1 MPNGG
6 APAVAHQAAPARAPA
21 APQAGREEARQTDQF
36 ESTRSLQRTIG
47 NHATGRV
54 VRALGPGHAAFSRGG
69 GIPLPPSVRSEMEA
83 RFETD
88 FSAVRIHAG
97 QAAERLAR
105 AHDAVAYTS
114 GVDITLGRGGESPDT
129 AAGKRLLAHELAHI
143 VQTSKAGPAIHSD
156 TIGAAAGIDERDANA
171 AAAAVAAGRTV
182 PALRPAHASILRQ
195 AAPSAAVSGIGLSVS
210 LSGIDFDVPD
220 EVTYKPGRRTPQ
232 LLTIVLRRLVG
243 DAFKEDLL
251 SAVEQALDKIP
262 ATRRIGGFRD
272 RTPAKAGERVGHI
285 SFGLRQSL
293 VLVGLLKGRK
303 LEVALTPSQ
312 EDLLVLGLA
321 TMFLWDEF
329 VQATR
334 GDLPRWYT
342 KQIFD
347 REMSQQGAL
356 LREYANTLQRSAEG
370 DEAAARDHGV
380 IGELVPALLGPA
392 QVLEEIRK
400 DIALAGDEKT
410 ASPYA
415 ALWQLPKAPK
425 GQQPKVTS
433 PPTRLRSANVAL
445 LILGYMRTQKELALD
460 ADAYHEGR
468 RKLLTQFAAY
478 TERIFYE
485 GSTGKTGDEEIR
497 DRPATA
503 NARAFPSTLA
513 PMSGTAGPLYEAALG
528 TDHRFHM
535 EVQFPSVYE
544 ALGRYGFTWER
555 VRIPDDQVGQ
565 PVDPDQLKGDKI
577 TGGEVASVRFSRAT
591 AYNKADINRVADS
604 MAKDLGPAGIGALE
618 LAGANAILRYVGTG
632 IRVALELLT
641 MPADQKLVVFPT
653 PGLYMVR
660 ARMAQVLEGGEEV
673 VRVPSVA
680 YYPVLARNPD
690 EMASAGV
697 QAIVK
702 SKEQRKKRVEEIQK
716 QLAEGKLEPDE
727 RKRLEQELADLRAR
741 DASLSERLETQ
752 RKTAQDQ
759 LDRIKGGGEGSQE
772 DAEDALK
779 AIDKRIALRK
789 KRGVGEDAES
799 LTARFVSDV
808 GQVVPLVMEVVDKT
822 PPKAKANFHRV
833 YVSDVTTPKSGDDTG
848 TGKTRDDAIVDA
860 VKTILEGM
868 EGYGRGR
875 VSIALSGGVR
885 TIRIEASL
893 GSIFSESVENV
904 TTALSL
910 AAVVAAPFTGGI
922 SMGFIVPLGMIGAI
936 PSAYR
941 VYTHVESGTFS
952 LDIQEA
958 TDIANITG
966 SVIGL
971 GRMGASSLKWVRL
984 GRGLMIVGFGIDAA
998 GGLLMGASLME
1009 QINALEKLP
1018 PGERSAQLLMLIGQQ
1033 LIQGGILVGGS
1044 LAEHGSQRA
1053 SEHGPTKVKGLR
1065 GGGENVGGRPALDP
1079 PTPRLEAPAAPRAP
1093 SAAPRLEPPSA
1104 PRLDA
1109 APSRPGETTGTRLEA
1124 PRPEVSPGPP
1134 PATAPTGGSPA
1145 HDAQTTPATPTP
1157 PRELP
1162 GGRADAATPAGSGHP
1177 VEKPAATR
1185 SEATRPSL
1193 PSTVEVTTARKRV
1206 SELMETARASG
1217 GELEPGRRA
1226 ELRAKFGED
1235 LAKTSYPKKQK
1246 QALTAEFEWSI
1257 EPPTPPIAQE
1267 ARLAAG
1273 AEHEAVVAP
1282 AQPTQ
1287 VEGGATTP
1295 STATGPVA
1303 MAGGPGKG
1311 GNGPRLVPPPP
1322 APTTKPVAKPS
1333 AKSTAP
1339 PPPAT
1344 TKPTAVPQPKAAGEP
1359 PSKVT
1364 TEAPAK
1370 ATGEPEQKAAA
1381 EPETKPPAADEDLD
1395 EGGAE
1400 TTQPELLFDEGEM
1413 GELTDVHEAKP
1424 VDVRLAEARAGT
1436 EFNRQRKAA
1445 YHADEVQITD
1455 KAGRRNRLDNY
1466 DPVKGEIVSRKLL
1479 VTQQGQIAFIP
1490 LLDMIG
1496 HFQEFAL
1503 KYPKGARI
1511 DPTRRAKKLGIAGK
1525 TLQGQYILEVPVQ
1538 RYPVPE
1544 AVLREAAARGITIR
1558 DTAGLEYH

>member
-1 MPNGG
+1 VPTGA
-6 APAVAHQAAPARAPA
+6 APAAAHQATPARAPA
-21 APQAGREEARQTDQF
+21 PPQTGREEARQTDQF

-47 NHATGRV
+47 NSATGRV

-69 GIPLPPSVRSEMEA
+69 GLPLPPSVRSEMEA
-83 RFETD
+83 RFGTD

-97 QAAERLAR
+97 GAAERLAR
-105 AHDAVAYTS
+105 AHDAVAYAS
-114 GVDITLGRGGESPDT
+114 GVDITLGPGSDGPDT

-143 VQTSKAGPAIHSD
+143 VQASKAGPSLHAD
-156 TIGAAAGIDERDANA
+156 TIGPAAGIDERDADA

-195 AAPSAAVSGIGLSVS
+195 AAPTAAVSGIGLSVS
-210 LSGIDFDVPD
+210 LSGLDFDVPD

-251 SAVEQALDKIP
+251 SAAATALDKLP

-272 RTPAKAGERVGHI
+272 RTPAKGGERVGHI

-293 VLVGLLKGRK
+293 VLIGLLKDRK
-303 LEVALTPSQ
+303 LEVALSPSQ
-312 EDLLVLGLA
+312 EDLLVLGFANLNLWVD
-321 TMFLWDEF
+321 FLRAVRES
-329 VQATR
+329 
-334 GDLPRWYT
+334 GLELPRWYT
-342 KQIFD
+342 KDIFD

-356 LREYANTLQRSAEG
+356 LREYADQLRRFQQG
-370 DEAAARDHGV
+370 DESAAQDRGV
-380 IGELVPALLGPA
+380 VGELIPALMQPVS
-392 QVLEEIRK
+392 VLDEIRK

-433 PPTRLRSANVAL
+433 PPTHLRNSNVAV
-445 LILGYMRTQKELALD
+445 LILGYMRTQKDLALQ
-460 ADAYHEGR
+460 ADAYHDAR
-468 RKLLTQFAAY
+468 RQLLTQFAAY

-485 GSTGKTGDEEIR
+485 GSPGKTGDEEIR

-555 VRIPDDQVGQ
+555 VRIPDEQIGQ
-565 PVDPDQLKGDKI
+565 AVDPDKLKGDKV

-702 SKEQRKKRVEEIQK
+702 SKQERKKRVDEIQK

-759 LDRIKGGGEGSQE
+759 LDRIKAGGEGSQE

-779 AIDKRIALRK
+779 AIDKRIALRR

-799 LTARFVSDV
+799 LTARFVSDL

-822 PPKAKANFHRV
+822 PPNAKANFHRV

-860 VKTILEGM
+860 VKTILEGT

-885 TIRIEASL
+885 TIRIEASV
-893 GSIFSESVENV
+893 GSILSESVENV

-910 AAVVAAPFTGGI
+910 AAVVAAPFTAGT
-922 SMGFIVPLGMIGAI
+922 SLGFLVPLGMVGAI

-958 TDIANITG
+958 TDIANIAG

-971 GRMGASSLKWVRL
+971 GRMGATSLKWVRV

-1033 LIQGGILVGGS
+1033 LMQGGILVGGS

-1053 SEHGPTKVKGLR
+1053 AEHGPTKVKGL
-1065 GGGENVGGRPALDP
+1065 GGGEHLGAGPSLDA
-1079 PTPRLEAPAAPRAP
+1079 PTPRLEAPTAPRLDAP
-1093 SAAPRLEPPSA
+1093 SAAPRVEAPSA
-1104 PRLDA
+1104 PRL
-1109 APSRPGETTGTRLEA
+1109 EA
-1124 PRPEVSPGPP
+1124 GPP
-1134 PATAPTGGSPA
+1134 PSTASKGGSPA
-1145 HDAQTTPATPTP
+1145 HDAQTTPATPPP

-1162 GGRADAATPAGSGHP
+1162 GARADAATPAGSEHP
-1177 VEKPAATR
+1177 VEQKPAAGG
-1185 SEATRPSL
+1185 EAPRPNV
-1193 PSTVEVTTARKRV
+1193 PSTVEVASARKQIT
-1206 SELMETARASG
+1206 ELMDTARASG
-1217 GELEPGRRA
+1217 GGLEPGRRA
-1226 ELRAKFGED
+1226 ELHAQFKEQ

-1246 QALTAEFEWSI
+1246 QALTAEFERLI
-1257 EPPTPPIAQE
+1257 EPPPPPIAQG

-1287 VEGGATTP
+1287 VEGGAPP
-1295 STATGPVA
+1295 STATGPVG
-1303 MAGGPGKG
+1303 MAGGPGNG
-1311 GNGPRLVPPPP
+1311 GKGPRLVPPPP
-1322 APTTKPVAKPS
+1322 APVAKP
-1333 AKSTAP
+1333 AARPGEKSP

-1344 TKPTAVPQPKAAGEP
+1344 SKRKPTAE
-1359 PSKVT
+1359 
-1364 TEAPAK
+1364 
-1370 ATGEPEQKAAA
+1370 
-1381 EPETKPPAADEDLD
+1381 
-1395 EGGAE
+1395 
-1400 TTQPELLFDEGEM
+1400 
-1413 GELTDVHEAKP
+1413 
-1424 VDVRLAEARAGT
+1424 
-1436 EFNRQRKAA
+1436 
-1445 YHADEVQITD
+1445 
-1455 KAGRRNRLDNY
+1455 
-1466 DPVKGEIVSRKLL
+1466 
-1479 VTQQGQIAFIP
+1479 IP
-1490 LLDMIG
+1490 LDLQLD
-1496 HFQEFAL
+1496 AL
-1503 KYPKGARI
+1503 EE
-1511 DPTRRAKKLGIAGK
+1511 RASR
-1525 TLQGQYILEVPVQ
+1525 TLQGHPHADRVAQQIV
-1538 RYPVPE
+1538 E
-1544 AVLREAAARGITIR
+1544 AHRLSKDPTKTREAAAAVDELRKTISDLEETPMRGTGPEAFEGATAAKLRIDPVWEPPAGATPR
-1558 DTAGLEYH
+1558 PPDSAPADVRTEWLRERLQQHVDAARARYEEAGLTPRQEAAAGQDPRAIPRFRGTQIDGYAKATVMLDPELAHVISTPDRVWGPDFIDASLPSWFDITTRRAWAAHLRKYARKVGSGTLLPTEPR